1 MLFRS
6 VKVRAEGLRGP
17 GEQPQDAAL
26 EESLP
31 AFAQGTQ
38 GVGTELR
45 VPPRA
50 GVQIKQGGFLGG

>member
-1 MLFRS
+1 M
-6 VKVRAEGLRGP
+6 RAEGLG
-17 GEQPQDAAL
+17 GSGQQAQDAAL

-45 VPPRA
+45 VPPGA
-50 GVQIKQGGFLGG
+50 GIQIKQGGFLGG